1 MNSRP
6 TWRKRRAVHALLA
19 ALLLCGALAAPRM
32 TNADEQAVSRLPPLP
47 QPLDP
52 IMQQMFDKRR
62 AMGGAII
69 NLQLTTGH
77 APKFSR
83 AASAMAFTIRF
94 DAVTPRRLLELVILR
109 TAEVVGSDYEI
120 NQHKPLM
127 KLCGYSDAQIAGLAT
142 WRASQLFDD
151 TQRALLGY
159 VEQMTHG
166 GDVDDTTFATLA
178 QRFTPQEIVE
188 ITYTVGNY
196 YANGLLTKALKIE
209 TERDGRLTVA
219 GTC

>member
-1 MNSRP
+1 MG
-6 TWRKRRAVHALLA
+6 RATIAGWALLGLMFAVPIA
-19 ALLLCGALAAPRM
+19 AEELPK
-32 TNADEQAVSRLPPLP
+32 VSRLPPLP

-69 NLQLTTGH
+69 NLQLATGH
-77 APKFSR
+77 APAFSR

-109 TAEVVGSDYEI
+109 TAEIVGSEYEI

-127 KLCGYSDAQIAGLAT
+127 RLCGYSDAQISAVGA
-142 WRASQLFDD
+142 WRGSPLFDD
-151 TQRALLGY
+151 KQRALLGY

-166 GDVDDTTFATLA
+166 GDVDDATFATLA
-178 QRFTPQEIVE
+178 QHFSPQEIVE
-188 ITYTVGNY
+188 ITYTTGSY
-196 YANGLLTKALKIE
+196 YANGLLTKALRIE
-209 TERDGRLTVA
+209 TEQDGRLTVA
-219 GTC
+219 GKC